1 MPSIFLNKR
10 LTKLFQIIII
20 TNYYY

>member
-1 MPSIFLNKR
+1 MLSIFLNKR
-10 LTKLFQIIII
+10 LTKFQIIII